1 MPNELSALPVKVM
14 DAAECGWVAGFSE
27 SEGRVYLMA
36 GRYPRV
42 IANWTDLDVLMKV
55 QVLTRIGVVR
65 TRARTGLGRKP
76 RWLWTVS
83 RTRESIELVH
93 PIRPFTCDRRGPA
106 IDRMLSAVW
115 AFGAYR

>member
-1 MPNELSALPVKVM
+1 M
-14 DAAECGWVAGFSE
+14 DAAARGRVARFSE
-27 SEGRVYLMA
+27 GEGRVYLMA
-36 GRYPRV
+36 GLYPRV

-55 QVLTRIGVVR
+55 QVLSRIGVVR

-93 PIRPFTCDRRGPA
+93 AIRPFTCYRRGPA
-106 IDRMLSAVW
+106 VDQTLSAVW
-115 AFGAYR
+115 VFGAYR

>member
-1 MPNELSALPVKVM
+1 M
-14 DAAECGWVAGFSE
+14 DAAGRGWVAGLLE
-27 SEGRVYLMA
+27 GEGRVYLMG

-55 QVLTRIGVVR
+55 QVLTRMDVVG

-93 PIRPFTCDRRGPA
+93 GIRPFTCDRRGPA
-106 IDRMLSAVW
+106 IDQMLSAVW
-115 AFGAYR
+115 AFRAYR